1 MAWYY
6 PLRIRIQNSE
16 VCSMKPIRGDIRDN
30 GMYYDGFQWRR
41 KGVNH
46 NMTDDGLIFWAGK
59 YRTLEGY
66 LQQGGSLDKIKYST
80 PHVSTINTVVTNLYN
95 QQKSGY
101 VYAIENKAW
110 KGWVKIGMAVDAEDR
125 LKGYQT
131 SSPHRD
137 YELLHKEF
145 FHNRR
150 RAESKAHIQAR
161 KIADKYNSEWFK
173 ISKDKVVNIINS
185 IDNTDK
191 DGLQELKEVFNKK
204 DKYGYYK

>member
-1 MAWYY
+1 
-6 PLRIRIQNSE
+6 
-16 VCSMKPIRGDIRDN
+16 
-30 GMYYDGFQWRR
+30 
-41 KGVNH
+41 
-46 NMTDDGLIFWAGK
+46 
-59 YRTLEGY
+59 
-66 LQQGGSLDKIKYST
+66 
-80 PHVSTINTVVTNLYN
+80 
-95 QQKSGY
+95 
-101 VYAIENKAW
+101 
-110 KGWVKIGMAVDAEDR
+110 MAVDAEDR